1 MNHYFIF
8 REQRTKEDIRFYP
21 NQTISYR
28 ESRNYTFDRLKSSDD
43 ETFRIH
49 TINIVYMVS
58 IIEFL
63 DIYYYSFD
71 K

>member
-28 ESRNYTFDRLKSSDD
+28 ESRNYIFDRLKSSDD
-43 ETFRIH
+43 ETFRIR